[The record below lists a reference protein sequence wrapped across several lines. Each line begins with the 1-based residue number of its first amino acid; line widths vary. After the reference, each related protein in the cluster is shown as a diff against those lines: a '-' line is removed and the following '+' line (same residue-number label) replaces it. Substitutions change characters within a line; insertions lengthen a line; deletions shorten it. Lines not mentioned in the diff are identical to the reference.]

1 MNVYKKNIVDMQNN
15 FSHAVSSHTTHS
27 SYFFYFFFFLFIHFF
42 SSYWKILKMN
52 MHNVDVDMMMHC
64 TVVMQK
70 IKRERKLLN
79 YFN

>member
-27 SYFFYFFFFLFIHFF
+27 LFLLILCIFIIFF
-42 SSYWKILKMN
+42 SSYWKIFKKMN
-52 MHNVDVDMMMHC
+52 MHDNERRYDDDALRC
-64 TVVMQK
+64 CDAK
-70 IKRERKLLN
+70 KERKLLN